1 MSSALPIAQTAQTA
15 TDSPPAKAGAQSN
28 TASMAGAKAE
38 SIEVSARANSGGT
51 QGASQSGSRKASIAP
66 EDPART
72 PAFEIVHAV
81 TAWNAQAAS
90 DQSAIRMNTANQ
102 PSA

>member
-1 MSSALPIAQTAQTA
+1 MAQTTQTT
-15 TDSPPAKAGAQSN
+15 TDSPPAKAGAHPN
-28 TASMAGAKAE
+28 TASRAGVKAE
-38 SIEVSARANSGGT
+38 SIEASAGANSGGT
-51 QGASQSGSRKASIAP
+51 QGASQSGRCKASIAP

-72 PAFEIVHAV
+72 PALETVHAV

-90 DQSAIRMNTANQ
+90 DQSARRLNTTNQ